1 MSEAAVKSTSRPP
14 VRLRDHSLR
23 TDPASLKQIP
33 RECIPE
39 ALGALERARAVLW
52 ARLTVP
58 RPAEGKEKPREG
70 IDERLLTAQEV
81 AERLQTSRHWV
92 YRHAGKLGGV
102 KVGGRMRFTREGL
115 GLYLARNRK
124 RP

>member
-1 MSEAAVKSTSRPP
+1 MILDLAALDRV
-14 VRLRDHSLR
+14 
-23 TDPASLKQIP
+23 P
-33 RECIPE
+33 RECIPGV
-39 ALGALERARAVLW
+39 LGALERARAGLW

-58 RPAEGKEKPREG
+58 RPAEGKEEPREG

-92 YRHAGKLGGV
+92 YRHAGKLGGI
-102 KVGGRMRFTREGL
+102 KAGGKMRFTREGL
-115 GLYLARNRK
+115 ERYFARNRK

>member
-1 MSEAAVKSTSRPP
+1 MTVDVTAFEQVEAER
-14 VRLRDHSLR
+14 
-23 TDPASLKQIP
+23 
-33 RECIPE
+33 IPE

-58 RPAEGKEKPREG
+58 RPAEGKEEPREG

-102 KVGGRMRFTREGL
+102 KAGGKMRFTREGL
-115 GLYLARNRK
+115 GRYLARNRK

>member
-1 MSEAAVKSTSRPP
+1 MQSAFRRHSVRSRGPGP
-14 VRLRDHSLR
+14 Y
-23 TDPASLKQIP
+23 I
-33 RECIPE
+33 
-39 ALGALERARAVLW
+39 W

-58 RPAEGKEKPREG
+58 RPTEGKEEPREG

-92 YRHAGKLGGV
+92 YRHAGKLGGI
-102 KVGGRMRFTREGL
+102 KAGGKMRFTREGL
-115 GLYLARNRK
+115 ERYLARNRK

>member
-1 MSEAAVKSTSRPP
+1 MSK
-14 VRLRDHSLR
+14 L
-23 TDPASLKQIP
+23 QQMP
-33 RECIPE
+33 REELPLAIGE
-39 ALGALERARAVLW
+39 LAQAQAVLW

-58 RPAEGKEKPREG
+58 RPAEGKEEPREG

-92 YRHAGKLGGV
+92 YRHAGKLGGI
-102 KVGGRMRFTREGL
+102 KAGGKMRFTREGL
-115 GLYLARNRK
+115 ERYFARNRK